1 MAALTRIYH
10 GTVCAGRGR
19 AKMRFLR
26 YCRGAWVTLAAAF
39 VCFLPATGAAQ
50 TSNWVETGVTGR
62 LIYVP
67 AADGDRIQDFSM
79 VGYGAG
85 KSTPPATLP
94 VIATINAT
102 LPAGSDYTTLIQN
115 TINSAISGNAIQSN
129 GFRGIVQFG
138 PGEFDVSG
146 HIT

>member
-19 AKMRFLR
+19 AKVRLLR

-50 TSNWVETGVTGR
+50 TSNWVKTGVTGR

-67 AADGDRIQDFSM
+67 AADGDRLQDVSL
-79 VGYGAG
+79 VGNGAA
-85 KSTPPATLP
+85 KSPPTATLP
-94 VIATINAT
+94 LMATINAT

-115 TINSAISGNAIQSN
+115 TTTSGSSGNAIQSN

>member
-1 MAALTRIYH
+1 MAGQSAR
-10 GTVCAGRGR
+10 GEGRPGKR
-19 AKMRFLR
+19 GSFF
-26 YCRGAWVTLAAAF
+26 CRGVWFSFAAAF
-39 VCFLPATGAAQ
+39 VWLLLPAFAAAQ
-50 TSNWVETGVTGR
+50 SSSWVQTGVTGR

-67 AADGDRIQDFSM
+67 APDGDRIQDFSM

-85 KSTPPATLP
+85 KSTVPSNLP

-102 LPAGSDYTTLIQN
+102 LPAGSDYTTVIQN
-115 TINSAISGNAIQSN
+115 TINSAISGNAVQSN

-146 HIT
+146 HITISGSG